1 LCLTE
6 ADQAVQETVAV
17 ADVNAVDNHENVI
30 EQVGETHEA
39 ENSLKR
45 KRETL
50 KTPKCKIT
58 PRATLSDMVRRLNS
72 QVEEH
77 GHTNVTLQE
86 INTSLK
92 QLVQL
97 KSEKLELEKLKLR
110 LKYPDVSFDFSE
122 G

>member
-1 LCLTE
+1 LYLTE
-6 ADQAVQETVAV
+6 ADRAVQETVAV

-58 PRATLSDMVRRLNS
+58 PRATLSDV
-72 QVEEH
+72 
-77 GHTNVTLQE
+77 
-86 INTSLK
+86 
-92 QLVQL
+92 
-97 KSEKLELEKLKLR
+97 
-110 LKYPDVSFDFSE
+110 
-122 G
+122 